1 MANMHKVTALIPCKN
16 ESHNIAQTLSSV
28 SWCDEILVV
37 DSFSTDDTLDKAKQF
52 PVKILQRE
60 YVNSANQKNWA
71 IPQAA
76 HEWILLVDADERVT
90 PELQN
95 EIQAILQQEKIHENA
110 FWIYRKNYFLGKEIK
125 YSGWQRDKVIRL
137 FKRDICRYEVKHV
150 HAEIQTEGLVGKLK
164 NKFVHNTYKNMQH
177 YLEKWDRYST
187 WSAEDAARRNIKP
200 GVFHF
205 VVKPAFRF
213 LKHYIVDL
221 GFLDGIPG
229 LIICS
234 LAAGGVFMR
243 YTKLYALQKQK

>member
-1 MANMHKVTALIPCKN
+1 MHKVTALIPCKN
-16 ESHNIAQTLSSV
+16 ESHNIAQVINSV
-28 SWCDEILVV
+28 NWCDEILVV
-37 DSFSTDDTLDKAKQF
+37 DSFSTDGTLDKAKQF

-90 PELQN
+90 PELKT
-95 EIQAILQQEKIHENA
+95 EIQSILSRDTIVENA

-125 YSGWQRDKVIRL
+125 YSGWQRDKVIR
-137 FKRDICRYEVKHV
+137 FFRRDYCKYEEKHV
-150 HAEIQTEGLVGKLK
+150 HAEIETTGAVGSLK
-164 NKFVHNTYKNMQH
+164 NKLVHNTYKDMQH
-177 YLEKWDRYST
+177 YLEKWDRYSS
-187 WSAEDAARRNIKP
+187 WSAQDAAKRNVKP

-205 VVKPAFRF
+205 FIKPAFRF
-213 LKHYIVDL
+213 FKHYFIDL
-221 GFLDGIPG
+221 GILDGIPG

-243 YTKLYALQKQK
+243 YAKLYALQNQN